1 MRQFPALLHE
11 ESHHR
16 LSGDASGRGGRGS
29 IIIIMIKTV
38 VGGGLRRFDHILLP
52 AVHLWRP
59 LQTLHWGRGKIRGT
73 TILYCGRDANYLVE
87 GSRPSTIK
95 WNRLWLPYAA
105 AAVAVVL
112 AGEWGRESARDVDWT
127 RMEWNGQSSSFPI
140 DWPLTRLDTALG
152 TTWTSTRKPVG
163 EEDCACFPH

>member
-1 MRQFPALLHE
+1 MKAHERPERRSRGKGTYTLNETSVITTIGQRLASVFYICCRWPEDASISCSVLQE

-59 LQTLHWGRGKIRGT
+59 LQTLHWGWEDKGDDY
-73 TILYCGRDANYLVE
+73 TILR
-87 GSRPSTIK
+87 SRCKLFSGGIT
-95 WNRLWLPYAA
+95 
-105 AAVAVVL
+105 
-112 AGEWGRESARDVDWT
+112 
-127 RMEWNGQSSSFPI
+127 PI
-140 DWPLTRLDTALG
+140 
-152 TTWTSTRKPVG
+152 
-163 EEDCACFPH
+163 HN